1 MEIPQY
7 LWRFP
12 TAEAIASLVSRF
24 QFAPHPHM
32 QDHEIE
38 LSDPERIDEFLSA
51 YEAGD
56 LTNDERFLLMAILL
70 NSFEF
75 SDRPLLSQ
83 AQWPRTL
90 ALLDRNISVHLF
102 SVLKFSDPE
111 DDWLI
116 GPEMRVLAA
125 KHCTA
130 FGLPGA
136 A

>member
-1 MEIPQY
+1 MEIPEH

-24 QFAPHPHM
+24 QFATHQHM
-32 QDHEIE
+32 QDPEVE
-38 LSDPERIDEFLSA
+38 LSDPERIDEFLAA

-56 LTNDERFLLMAILL
+56 LTDDERFLLMEILL
-70 NSFEF
+70 NSFEL
-75 SDRPLLSQ
+75 SDRPFLSQ
-83 AQWPRTL
+83 TQWPRTL
-90 ALLDRNISVHLF
+90 ALLDRNIAMHMF
-102 SVLKFSDPE
+102 SVLAFSDPE

-116 GPEMRVLAA
+116 GPDMRVLVA
-125 KHCTA
+125 KHYTA